1 MKSQKEAIIRSS
13 LFLGVTRPDQLRHQ
27 AEPLPYATNQY
38 SQPPERAHK
47 A

>member
-1 MKSQKEAIIRSS
+1 MKSQKEAIRRSS
-13 LFLGVTRPDQLRHQ
+13 LFLGVTRADQLRHQ

-38 SQPPERAHK
+38 SQPLERAHK